1 MACKDLG
8 TPVSMRVDTDDT
20 TTWALPEGAIARLGR
35 GLVETLTFSA
45 DGNYLAIGTRVGLY
59 LYDVATRS
67 PVALSGT
74 KRGAWRA
81 TFSPNGKWIATS
93 DWDDTIKVW
102 DTHRGTCLTEIT
114 TEVSPSTLAFSPDS
128 RWFATSHSETATI
141 NVWHPE
147 TGERLTKFT
156 GEAEK
161 GGRFMPIAFSPDTHL
176 IASTGRDDVVSNG
189 ESVLVWSVER
199 GEQITHFTGHT
210 SSIYSL
216 CFSPCGR
223 FLASGGRKDGTVR
236 VWDTLNCQQTEV
248 YTGYGAVCMIPSYS
262 PEGILRATAISYDG
276 MFKDTAIITV
286 WNLEDKE
293 KLYATEENIG
303 EHAIVDFSG
312 GSRLVHASGDG
323 GIKVWHIGK
332 PHAYT
337 SNYQPISFPNTVTF
351 SSDGKTVVA
360 EYREGRRL
368 YSHGDVLFWD
378 LASRHLNRA
387 VEAEPI
393 GTRQFFFPDSSG
405 KPHIV
410 SLDNDTVRLWE
421 IADKAVLIAEFTEHD
436 RKWIRATFASQVNRL
451 ASLDEK
457 GILIVWDLG
466 SMEKICQFT
475 HRHERFP
482 DAEMAT
488 LEFSPDGKLLISETD
503 HCPSARLW
511 DVERDEEIREFP
523 SDEIGGIMGLWDN
536 RGFSPCS
543 SYLVCSEARTEK
555 LRYGEAICLWDV
567 KRREILT
574 TLPFRHAFV
583 FAYSPCGSY
592 LACGGEDPEGILLW
606 DLKRRETYRWL
617 SLPTGCQETHALTFS
632 SCSRYLAF
640 GAAWERGF
648 EKVPI
653 HVWEVETGTHSATF
667 WGHPTDVQGLAFSPN
682 NELLASA
689 SFDGSILLWDLN
701 PFKDVEIDMATMR
714 VESEIAQEDFNKKQ
728 KEREQQKPVTPQ
740 SAAFQSP
747 LVRRG
752 NGDDDW

>member
-1 MACKDLG
+1 MENGKLLSS
-8 TPVSMRVDTDDT
+8 TPVRTNEDDT
-20 TTWALPEGAIARLGR
+20 TTWALPQGAIARLGQ

-45 DGNYLAIGTRVGLY
+45 DGHCLAIGTRVGLY
-59 LYDVATRS
+59 LYNVTTMS

-93 DWDDTIKVW
+93 DWDDNIKIW

-114 TEVSPSTLAFSPDS
+114 TETAPSTLAFSPNS
-128 RWFATSHSETATI
+128 RWFATSHSEIASI
-141 NVWHPE
+141 NVWCPE
-147 TGERLTKFT
+147 TGEMLTKLT
-156 GEAEK
+156 GDAEK
-161 GGRFMPIAFSPDTHL
+161 SGRFMPIAFSPGTHL
-176 IASTGRDDVVSNG
+176 IASTGREKADSNG
-189 ESVLVWSVER
+189 ESVLLWNVER
-199 GEQITHFTGHT
+199 GDQIARFTGHT

-223 FLASGGRKDGTVR
+223 FLASGGRKDGTVC
-236 VWDTLNCQQTEV
+236 VWDTADCQQIAE
-248 YTGYGAVCMIPSYS
+248 YIGYGSACMVASYS
-262 PEGILRATAISYDG
+262 PEGILRATAISYDEIC
-276 MFKDTAIITV
+276 KNNAIITV

-293 KLYATEENIG
+293 KLYTTKENIG
-303 EHAIVDFSG
+303 DHAIVDFSS
-312 GSRLVHASGDG
+312 GSRLVHASGEG

-337 SNYQPISFPNTVTF
+337 SNYQPISFPNTIAF

-378 LASRHLNRA
+378 LASRRLNRA
-387 VEAEPI
+387 VESEPI

-405 KPHIV
+405 KRHIV

-421 IADKAVLIAEFTEHD
+421 TQKNKDVLIAEFTAHD
-436 RKWIRATFASQVNRL
+436 RKWIRAAFAPQVNRL
-451 ASLDEK
+451 ACLDEK
-457 GILIVWDLG
+457 GIVVVWNLE
-466 SMEKICQFT
+466 SMKKVCQFT
-475 HRHERFP
+475 HLHERFP

-503 HCPSARLW
+503 HCPSVRLW
-511 DVERDEEIREFP
+511 DVEHGEEIREFP

-536 RGFSPCS
+536 RGFSPCG

-555 LRYGEAICLWDV
+555 LRYGETICVWDV
-567 KRREILT
+567 TRRQILAT
-574 TLPFRHAFV
+574 IPFRHAFV

-606 DLKRRETYRWL
+606 DLKRREIYRWL
-617 SLPTGCQETHALTFS
+617 PLPTGCQETHSLTFT
-632 SCSRYLAF
+632 SCGRYLAF
-640 GAAWERGF
+640 GAAWEQGF

-653 HVWEVETGTHSATF
+653 HVWEVETGTHIVTF

-682 NELLASA
+682 NEFLASA

-701 PFKDVEIDMATMR
+701 PY
-714 VESEIAQEDFNKKQ
+714 
-728 KEREQQKPVTPQ
+728 
-740 SAAFQSP
+740 
-747 LVRRG
+747 L
-752 NGDDDW
+752 